1 MRRLLLPFAVLAALA
16 MPAASASARAH
27 APPGFI
33 GISPQNNLTAV
44 DFELMREAGIRSVR
58 LPLDWNS
65 VQPQGPSMA
74 RADWSGFDQEVGMAA
89 EHEISVFPSLWGTPS
104 WAAPYSNQEPV
115 ETARQRRGWASFLRA
130 AVARYGSEGSFWE
143 ENPELPIRPIRRWEI
158 WNEENLV
165 TFAYHPDP
173 ARYVRLIRLSGRVL
187 HEAEPG
193 SQVIV
198 GGLFGRPLQTPPNVR
213 SGEFLERLYRAPGL
227 KRDFE
232 GVGLH
237 PYVAAAGEMRGEIEE
252 LRGIM
257 RAYHDA
263 STPLYITELGW
274 GSSDGPSRWQVGL
287 YGQAEE
293 LNDAFSMLSANRL
306 RWRIGGVWWFS
317 WTDGGTCIFCRS
329 AGLLTAHREAKP
341 AWYQFN
347 AWTGG
352 DAETVPRALFLS
364 R

>member
-16 MPAASASARAH
+16 LPPATAGAY

-33 GISPQNNLTAV
+33 GISPQNPLTAT
-44 DFELMREAGIRSVR
+44 DFELMQEAGIRSVR
-58 LPLDWNS
+58 LPLYWS
-65 VQPQGPSMA
+65 AVQPRKTSVA
-74 RADWSGFDQEVGMAA
+74 RFDWSEFDREVEMAA
-89 EHEISVFPSLWGTPS
+89 EHGIGVFPALWGTPS
-104 WAAPYSNQEPV
+104 WAASQTSQEPV
-115 ETARQRRGWASFLRA
+115 ETALQRRGWASFLRA

-143 ENPELPIRPIRRWEI
+143 ENPELPLLPIRRWEI

-165 TFAYHPDP
+165 TFAYHPSP

-193 SQVIV
+193 SQAIV

-213 SGEFLERLYRAPGL
+213 SGEFLARLYRAPGL

-237 PYVAAAGEMRGEIEE
+237 PYVAAAGEMQGEIEE

-257 RAYHDA
+257 RANHDS
-263 STPLYITELGW
+263 STPIYVTELGW
-274 GSSDGPSRWQVGL
+274 GSSDGPSRWQVGA

-293 LNDAFSMLSANRL
+293 LNLAFSMLTINRL

-352 DAETVPRALFLS
+352 DAETVLRALFPS